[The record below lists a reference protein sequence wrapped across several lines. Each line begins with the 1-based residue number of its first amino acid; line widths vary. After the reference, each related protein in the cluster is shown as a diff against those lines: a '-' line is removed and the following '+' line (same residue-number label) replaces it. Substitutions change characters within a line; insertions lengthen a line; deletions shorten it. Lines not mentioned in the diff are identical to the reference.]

1 METDSFIMLFIQS
14 DIIFKPIETS
24 TVISIIIMVLL
35 LFFSALI
42 SGSEVAFFSL
52 SPQDMNDIE
61 SSDSKQNKRLHQ
73 QLKKPEELLATIL
86 IGNNF
91 VNVGIV
97 IISTYITNAL
107 IDFSN
112 ALTLGFIFQVV
123 VVTFLLLLFGEIIP
137 KVYATQTALK
147 FSRLMATPLFYL
159 DKLFR
164 PLSSVLIKSTSIV
177 NKSVSKKQNI
187 SMGDLSQALELT
199 ADEITEEMEILEGIV
214 NFGNINV
221 VEIMKSRVDVIAVD
235 VKTNFNKLKSVI
247 IESGYSRIPV
257 YDGSF
262 DNVRG
267 VLYVKDL
274 LPHHHKPN
282 TFRWQSMIRPPYYI
296 PETKKINDLLE
307 EFQIKKIHMAIV
319 VDEYGGTS
327 GIVTMEDILEEIIGD
342 ITDELDD
349 EKETHTK
356 EADGSYLFEGKTL
369 LNDFFKIVDIDSD
382 SFNEIK
388 GDAETLAGLLLEI
401 KGEMPQ
407 KKEEFRYEDC
417 LFTVEA
423 VDNRRI
429 KKIRFIKEETSNAS
443 NQTARNI

>member
-1 METDSFIMLFIQS
+1 METESFIPLFIQS
-14 DIIFKPIETS
+14 DIIFKPIESGT
-24 TVISIIIMVLL
+24 IIGFAVMVLL
-35 LFFSALI
+35 LFCSALI

-52 SPQDMNDIE
+52 SPQDMNDIAE
-61 SSDSKQNKRLHQ
+61 EDNKQNNRLKKLLH
-73 QLKKPEELLATIL
+73 KPEELLATIL

-97 IISTYITNAL
+97 ILSSYITNSL

-112 ALTLGFIFQVV
+112 VPTLGFVFQVV
-123 VVTFLLLLFGEIIP
+123 IITFLLLLFGEIIP

-147 FSRLMATPLFYL
+147 FSKFMASPLFYL

-164 PLSSVLIKSTSIV
+164 PLSAILIKSTSIV

-199 ADEITEEMEILEGIV
+199 ADEITDEMEILEGIV

-235 VKTNFNKLKSVI
+235 VKEGFGKLKSVI

-267 VLYVKDL
+267 VLFVKDL

-282 TFRWQSMIRPPYYI
+282 SFRWQSIVRPPYYV

-307 EFQIKKIHMAIV
+307 EFQTKKIHMAIV

-327 GIVTMEDILEEIIGD
+327 GIVTMEDILEEIVGD
-342 ITDELDD
+342 ITDELD
-349 EKETHTK
+349 EERATHTL
-356 EADGSYLFEGKTL
+356 EDDGSYLFEGKTL
-369 LNDFFKIVDIDSD
+369 LNDFFKITDIDSD
-382 SFNEIK
+382 SFNNIK

-401 KGEMPQ
+401 KGEIPQ
-407 KKEEFRYEDC
+407 KKEEFKYGDC

-429 KKIRFIKEETSNAS
+429 KKIRFKKEEDNSIN
-443 NQTARNI
+443 N

>member
-1 METDSFIMLFIQS
+1 METESFIPLFIQS
-14 DIIFKPIETS
+14 DIIFKPIESGTI
-24 TVISIIIMVLL
+24 VGLAVMVLL
-35 LFFSALI
+35 LFCSALI

-52 SPQDMNDIE
+52 SPQDMNDISTE
-61 SSDSKQNKRLHQ
+61 ESKQNSRLKK
-73 QLKKPEELLATIL
+73 LLRKPEELLATIL

-97 IISTYITNAL
+97 ILSAYLTNSL

-112 ALTLGFIFQVV
+112 APTLGFIFQVV
-123 VVTFLLLLFGEIIP
+123 VITFLLLLFGEIIP

-147 FSRLMATPLFYL
+147 FSKFMASPLFYL
-159 DKLFR
+159 EKLFR
-164 PLSSVLIKSTSIV
+164 PLSVILIKSTSIV
-177 NKSVSKKQNI
+177 NKAVSKKKNI

-235 VKTNFNKLKSVI
+235 VKEGFGKLKSVI

-267 VLYVKDL
+267 ILYVKDL

-282 TFRWQSMIRPPYYI
+282 TFRWQSIVRPPYYV

-307 EFQIKKIHMAIV
+307 EFQTKKIHMAIV

-327 GIVTMEDILEEIIGD
+327 GIVTMEDILEEIVGD
-342 ITDELDD
+342 ITDELD
-349 EKETHTK
+349 EARATHTI
-356 EADGSYLFEGKTL
+356 EEDGSYLFEGKTL
-369 LNDFFKIVDIDSD
+369 LNDFFKITDIDSD
-382 SFNEIK
+382 SFNDIK

-407 KKEEFRYEDC
+407 KKEEFQHKNY

-429 KKIRFIKEETSNAS
+429 KKIRFKKEDDSIN
-443 NQTARNI
+443 N